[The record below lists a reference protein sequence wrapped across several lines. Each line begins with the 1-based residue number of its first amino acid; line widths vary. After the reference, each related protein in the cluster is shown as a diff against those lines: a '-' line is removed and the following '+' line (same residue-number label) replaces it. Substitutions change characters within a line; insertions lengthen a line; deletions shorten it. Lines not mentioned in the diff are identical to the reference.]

1 MRRDPSASLCPAG
14 SALALAAAFSSPPL
28 GALARAL
35 DEGHSQAGAR
45 LGAGDLVVSSA
56 YARSGVLLLRRSA
69 EHGGPLYRELGRGLL
84 QHDISR
90 CCLLGSTA
98 FGTGIPRMS
107 CSLASF
113 LWHFCCKGCL
123 QKGLM
128 RPQAPAGIPPQNKGP
143 EPPWPPL
150 ARSRACPARKPG
162 GGASASAPPRRQPR
176 LSYAYFGSTGAENAR
191 FK

>member
-1 MRRDPSASLCPAG
+1 MSLC
-14 SALALAAAFSSPPL
+14 
-28 GALARAL
+28 
-35 DEGHSQAGAR
+35 
-45 LGAGDLVVSSA
+45 
-56 YARSGVLLLRRSA
+56 
-69 EHGGPLYRELGRGLL
+69 RELGRGLL

-128 RPQAPAGIPPQNKGP
+128 RPQAPAGIPPPTKRAG
-143 EPPWPPL
+143 
-150 ARSRACPARKPG
+150 ARRTSLG
-162 GGASASAPPRRQPR
+162 SSEGPPRPKPR
-176 LSYAYFGSTGAENAR
+176 RGHQR
-191 FK
+191 